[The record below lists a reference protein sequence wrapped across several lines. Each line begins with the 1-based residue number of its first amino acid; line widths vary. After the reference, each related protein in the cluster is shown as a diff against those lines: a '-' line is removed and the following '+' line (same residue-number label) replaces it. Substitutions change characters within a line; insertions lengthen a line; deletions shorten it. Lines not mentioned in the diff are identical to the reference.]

1 MSMRLIKAKDI
12 IESNQNLGRLKS
24 KSLTYQLDKDS
35 ALVQSI
41 ASCIAS
47 TSSIRRDRIS
57 GKLVIYLQDG
67 GIMAA
72 DFIDTDH
79 VKPSNNLPKETL

>member
-12 IESNQNLGRLKS
+12 ITSNQDLGRLKS

-57 GKLVIYLQDG
+57 GKLVIYLQLG
-67 GIMAA
+67 GIMGAEFE
-72 DFIDTDH
+72 DVEH
-79 VKPSNNLPKETL
+79 VHPSNNLPKETL